1 MRALAHVDI
10 SVAARALLCLP
21 EAAREN
27 AIIRMVREAEAADH
41 YRKRLDRAHPLWG
54 NGTLEAAARSPA
66 AWEVPNDASMRS
78 ALAEVGAQP
87 LFVPGLDDVGPAPG

>member
-27 AIIRMVREAEAADH
+27 AIIRMVDEAEAADR

-54 NGTLEAAARSPA
+54 NGTLEAAARNRPLA
-66 AWEVPNDASMRS
+66 APKSLSDSDYLSCLAIVLDAL
-78 ALAEVGAQP
+78 LARRRVRHRQT
-87 LFVPGLDDVGPAPG
+87 